1 MAKRPT
7 ISERRVS
14 TLAEL
19 VRWAG
24 QRVATHGQNFWYR
37 GTRRGHSLVPGVF
50 RLNMSLETEQN
61 LVTAFKLQAPA
72 LRPDCPV
79 QSDTG
84 AWLSLMQHYRLPT
97 RLLDWTRSPLV
108 AAYFAVEN
116 ERSRRDAVIWEL
128 EPFQM
133 NGALH
138 GTPIIHAITEGPVA
152 PLRDPPFDEEIVSAG
167 PPPPPRAT
175 SPVSIDQR
183 FFVQQSEFTIHGD
196 GRHIDRV
203 KGASRWLRR
212 LVIPR
217 ARCESIRED
226 LAAVGVSRSTLF
238 PDLDNLAED
247 LQTQFV
253 E

>member
-7 ISERRVS
+7 ISERRIS

-24 QRVATHGQNFWYR
+24 QRVAAHGRHFWYR
-37 GTRRGHSLVPGVF
+37 GTRRGHSLVPGAF
-50 RLNMSLETEQN
+50 RGGISPEDEQS
-61 LVTAFKLQAPA
+61 LVTAFKLRAPA
-72 LRPDCPV
+72 LRPDCPA
-79 QSDTG
+79 QGDNG

-116 ERSRRDAVIWEL
+116 KRLRRDAVVWEL
-128 EPFQM
+128 DPFQM

-138 GTPIIHAITEGPVA
+138 GTPVIHAITNGLVA
-152 PLRDPPFDEEIVSAG
+152 PLRDPPFHEEIASAG
-167 PPPPPRAT
+167 SAPPPRAT
-175 SPVSIDQR
+175 SPAAIDQR

-217 ARCESIRED
+217 ERCESIRES

-238 PDLDNLAED
+238 PDLDNLADD
-247 LQTQFV
+247 LRAQHV

>member
-24 QRVATHGQNFWYR
+24 QRVAAHGQNFWYR
-37 GTRRGHSLVPGVF
+37 GTRRGHSLVPGAF
-50 RLNMSLETEQN
+50 RGNITPEIEQSL
-61 LVTAFKLQAPA
+61 VADFKLRAPA
-72 LRPDCPV
+72 LRPGCPA
-79 QSDTG
+79 QSDNG

-116 ERSRRDAVIWEL
+116 ERLRRDAVVWEL
-128 EPFQM
+128 DPYQM
-133 NGALH
+133 NGAFH
-138 GTPIIHAITEGPVA
+138 ETPVIHAITEGPVA
-152 PLRDPPFDEEIVSAG
+152 SLRDPPFDEVIASAG
-167 PPPPPRAT
+167 SPSLPRAT
-175 SPVSIDQR
+175 SPVAIDQR

-238 PDLDNLAED
+238 PDLDHLADD
-247 LQTQFV
+247 LRAQNV